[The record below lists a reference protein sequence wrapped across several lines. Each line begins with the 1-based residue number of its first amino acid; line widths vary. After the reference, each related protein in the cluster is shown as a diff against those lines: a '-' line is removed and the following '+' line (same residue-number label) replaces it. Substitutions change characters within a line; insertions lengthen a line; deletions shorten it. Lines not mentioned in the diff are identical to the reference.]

1 MKLKR
6 YHIVILREDGKQ
18 YHNKV
23 LDFLYIRKK
32 FIVLGSLLFALIL
45 GNIAFLFLAFYESN
59 LLLKTK
65 QAKEELKTTQEAL
78 LKVKDDLSFMEEK
91 LQNAET
97 KLYQLEKLAREQ
109 NLTLPKL
116 SFAGTGGE
124 VNKSSFVEE
133 ENFFNSP
140 KLNKIYKKVKET
152 REYCETL
159 SKETSKLDSVLNPHL
174 LSLAR
179 KPSIWPVKGFI
190 SSPFGGRP
198 DPFTGAPSWHRG
210 IDISAPYGTPV
221 VATAE
226 GIVVFSGWK
235 TGLGNTVIINHGEGF
250 TTLYGHLSKMTVKP
264 GQKVKRWDVIGRVG
278 STGRSTGNHCHYEVH
293 KDNKVLNPIKF
304 ILF

>member
-1 MKLKR
+1 MKFKR
-6 YHIVILREDGKQ
+6 YHVVILREDGKQ

-23 LDFLYIRKK
+23 LDFLYVRKK
-32 FIVLGSLLFALIL
+32 LIVVGSLLTALVL
-45 GNIAFLFLAFYESN
+45 GNIAFLFLAFYQSN
-59 LLLKTK
+59 LLLKTR
-65 QAKEELKTTQEAL
+65 QAKEELKRTQETL

-91 LQNAET
+91 LQNAEI
-97 KLYQLEKLAREQ
+97 KLYQLEKLAKEQ
-109 NLTLPKL
+109 NLSLPKL

-124 VNKSSFVEE
+124 FKKSTLVQEE
-133 ENFFNSP
+133 DFFNDP
-140 KLNKIYKKVKET
+140 ELNKIYNKVKET
-152 REYCETL
+152 RDYCETL

-174 LSLAR
+174 LSLSR

-198 DPFTGAPSWHRG
+198 DPVDGSPSWHQG

-226 GIVVFSGWK
+226 GIIVSAGWM
-235 TGLGNTVIINHGEGF
+235 TGLGNTVVINHGDGF

-264 GQKVKRWDVIGRVG
+264 GQKVKRWDVIGLVG

-293 KDNKVLNPIKF
+293 KDGKILNPTKF
-304 ILF
+304 ILY